1 MCARGGS
8 CAPSLGQ
15 LHHRQVYTALVCTC
29 QPHMLAHAVKKTA
42 DYGHVIYLRLL
53 EERCSSLLPVYIGKW
68 ARNAAAALPCLATPA
83 CMHLVHLKARAHS
96 EPCLSTSRRL

>member
-1 MCARGGS
+1 MR
-8 CAPSLGQ
+8 
-15 LHHRQVYTALVCTC
+15 

-68 ARNAAAALPCLATPA
+68 ARNAAAALLGPA
-83 CMHLVHLKARAHS
+83 MPPCMHLVQLEARAHS
-96 EPCLSTSRRL
+96 EP